1 MCPRSLRH
9 RKASFLCE
17 SNHSAGRD
25 GTRHPFFIIP
35 NCGIFCNRG
44 RRLIWIFLGGRRRV
58 LLIFPL
64 VFGRRRP
71 SRLVD
76 NGFINS
82 YFGFV
87 FRVCVAFCLFLP
99 LILYPFWNL
108 FRVCFLFVYN
118 LSLQYTHFVWY
129 NGGTSKREPT
139 DAHRRRAKTTAVG
152 TLRRVRPHDEGMG
165 IPPPHRKE
173 GRS

>member
-1 MCPRSLRH
+1 M
-9 RKASFLCE
+9 
-17 SNHSAGRD
+17 
-25 GTRHPFFIIP
+25 
-35 NCGIFCNRG
+35 
-44 RRLIWIFLGGRRRV
+44 IFLARSPRV

-76 NGFINS
+76 YSFIVS
-82 YFGFV
+82 CFGLIRDV
-87 FRVCVAFCLFLP
+87 LVVFCLFES
-99 LILYPFWNL
+99 LIKCPFWNL

-139 DAHRRRAKTTAVG
+139 DTHRRRAETTAVG

>member
-1 MCPRSLRH
+1 MILQEGTALAILFSLYQIAGFFAIGRQQLIGF
-9 RKASFLCE
+9 FL
-17 SNHSAGRD
+17 AGS
-25 GTRHPFFIIP
+25 P
-35 NCGIFCNRG
+35 
-44 RRLIWIFLGGRRRV
+44 RV

-64 VFGRRRP
+64 VFGCRRP

-76 NGFINS
+76 IGFISS
-82 YFGFV
+82 YFGLAV
-87 FRVCVAFCLFLP
+87 RIIVAFRVFLFP
-99 LILYPFWNL
+99 LLYLFWNL

-118 LSLQYTHFVWY
+118 LLLQYTHFVWY
-129 NGGTSKREPT
+129 NDGTSKREPT
-139 DAHRRRAKTTAVG
+139 DTHRRRAETTAVG